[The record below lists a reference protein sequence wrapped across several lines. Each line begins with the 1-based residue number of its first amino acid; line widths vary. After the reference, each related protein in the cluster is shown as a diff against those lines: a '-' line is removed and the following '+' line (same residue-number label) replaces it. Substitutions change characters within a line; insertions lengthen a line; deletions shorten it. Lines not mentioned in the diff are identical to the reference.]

1 MFTVYI
7 VLYCSGNMNERVVLY
22 FKIPPITPVT
32 QVDFLWFPTTN
43 LFEAFVRNFLAQQKV
58 MYCVRGGLTFHLEDK
73 AV

>member
-1 MFTVYI
+1 
-7 VLYCSGNMNERVVLY
+7 MNERVVLY
-22 FKIPPITPVT
+22 FKIPPITPVA

-43 LFEAFVRNFLAQQKV
+43 LFEAFVRNFLAQQNV